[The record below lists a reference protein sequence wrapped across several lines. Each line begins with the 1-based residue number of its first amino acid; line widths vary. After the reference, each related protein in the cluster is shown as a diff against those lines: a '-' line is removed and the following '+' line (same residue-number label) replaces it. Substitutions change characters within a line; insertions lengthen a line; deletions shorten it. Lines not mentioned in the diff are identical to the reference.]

1 VENNRYFEAA
11 RVLDALERCGEGREA
26 PSKNFKRRTVNR
38 RTVMV
43 RLTKVMTWLSVATVG
58 LALVQVVLAIAPF
71 FFKGT

>member
-1 VENNRYFEAA
+1 
-11 RVLDALERCGEGREA
+11 
-26 PSKNFKRRTVNR
+26 
-38 RTVMV
+38 MV